1 MKKPPRKKAVTVT
14 KPAGTSREDALFARV
29 VDIIEAARGH
39 VARSVNTATVQAYWL
54 IGREIVEVEQHG
66 EKRAGYGDEVIER
79 LAQRLAAS
87 VGQGFGA
94 RTLRRIRQ
102 FYVTYP
108 EGSALPPE
116 LGGPEKRTAA
126 LSISKPEKIRTAALT
141 KSAGVPAPFPP
152 HLGWTHYLVLLRVTN
167 PTARAFYEIEAA
179 RESWASRE
187 LERQIASLLF
197 ERLAKSR
204 DKEKVLALARRGHE
218 VEVPADVLKDPFVLE
233 FLGLDERAHWRE
245 RDLEQAIIDRI
256 EGFLLELGK
265 GFCFVARQKR
275 VTLEGDHFYV
285 DLVFY
290 NRLLRCFVLVD
301 LKLGKLTHQDLGQMQ
316 MYVNF
321 FDRFQRAEHEAKTI
335 GIVLCSEKNDAMAK
349 ITLPENN
356 EQILAARYQMY
367 LPTEEELRAELARE
381 REAAER
387 ALRLAA
393 DVKVPGDG

>member
-1 MKKPPRKKAVTVT
+1 VKKPPRKKAVTVT